1 MKVEAKALGNNKVE
15 VQVECTEEQVALAL
29 EQSYKKIVKGISI
42 PGFRKG
48 KAPRAILEMRYGAE
62 ILYDDAIEFLLPE
75 VYEAAL
81 QAAEIEPIDRPE
93 VEIVSFAKDQPAAF
107 KFTVQGPPEVT
118 LGQYQGIEVEKV
130 SFPVKEEDVELALQ
144 QMQEQQAR
152 LVESPADTIA
162 EGDFVTL
169 DYKGFVDGEA
179 FAGGQAEDY
188 TLQIGSNTFIPGF
201 EDQLIGLGKNTT
213 AEIDVV
219 FPDEYHSEELAGQA
233 AVFKVNIKD
242 VKQKQV
248 PALDDDF
255 AAEVSEFDTLEELRQ
270 DVENKLQE
278 AAAQRE
284 RNAFESS
291 LLETVVANAQVDIP
305 DVMVE
310 QETNEMV
317 EELVYNMLRQG
328 FPEELAREYVAS
340 NADKM
345 RDEYREAALAR
356 VKTRLVI
363 QQIKEAEAIAATE
376 EELSAKVQEMADLY
390 QQDADVIKQQ
400 LEKQGSLDI
409 LRNNIAMEKTIQF
422 LVESAV
428 PVEPVS
434 PEENSDLTE

>member
-1 MKVEAKALGNNKVE
+1 M
-15 VQVECTEEQVALAL
+15 
-29 EQSYKKIVKGISI
+29 
-42 PGFRKG
+42 
-48 KAPRAILEMRYGAE
+48 
-62 ILYDDAIEFLLPE
+62 
-75 VYEAAL
+75 
-81 QAAEIEPIDRPE
+81 
-93 VEIVSFAKDQPAAF
+93 
-107 KFTVQGPPEVT
+107 
-118 LGQYQGIEVEKV
+118 
-130 SFPVKEEDVELALQ
+130 KEEDVELALQ

-310 QETNEMV
+310 QEANEMV